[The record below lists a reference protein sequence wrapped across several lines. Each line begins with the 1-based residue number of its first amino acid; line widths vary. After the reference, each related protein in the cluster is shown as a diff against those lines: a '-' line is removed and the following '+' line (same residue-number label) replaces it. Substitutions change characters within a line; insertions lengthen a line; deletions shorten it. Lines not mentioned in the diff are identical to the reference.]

1 MSKLRNASKRLLLD
15 VTIASSVD
23 DQTGIQRVVRNIC
36 QESQYAAKELGCVCV
51 PVVCHGSHL
60 VAVGFDGRRRWDERL
75 FSSLV
80 NGWMS
85 AQYRIAKF
93 AATFKSGADQTYLK
107 FLSRLRKLFLPKTP
121 LRWLS
126 NQYYR
131 LTGQQIKFDDNDILV
146 LLDASWNLPVE
157 ELLRSAKQSGAN
169 IATVIYDLI
178 PVNYP
183 QFHHESLRRIFVNWL
198 NIVIERSD
206 FFVGISETVS
216 KELETYALQQN
227 DLLNSKSFNHFRLGA
242 DFFKDKR
249 EAENQTQSNCDEA
262 ALNSI
267 ADKLCK
273 GQNQLHDFYLAVGT
287 LEPRKNHSHLLDAFD
302 RHWNQY
308 PDSQLLIAGK
318 VGWMCDELID
328 RINNHPQLGTSL
340 FLLEDAT
347 DVELSW
353 LYRNGRA
360 LIFPSI
366 VEGFG
371 LPIVEALQN
380 GLPVIA
386 SDTPIHREVGGEHC
400 TYFDLSSAQN
410 LSTVLSD
417 VETSRLDLITPDNY
431 QPSGWR
437 ESCLELLT
445 KIASHFDRPE
455 ETQKKQS
462 ANMDERKQ
470 RNAA

>member
-1 MSKLRNASKRLLLD
+1 MSQLRNDSKRLLLD

-51 PVVCHGSHL
+51 PVVCHGPHL

-85 AQYRIAKF
+85 AQYRIAKS

-131 LTGQQIKFDDNDILV
+131 LTGQQIKFDDDDILV
-146 LLDASWNLPVE
+146 LLDASWNLPVA
-157 ELLRSAKQSGAN
+157 ELLSSAKQSGAN

-216 KELETYALQQN
+216 KELAAYASQQN
-227 DLLNSKSFNHFRLGA
+227 DHLNSKSFGHFRLGA
-242 DFFKDKR
+242 DFFKR
-249 EAENQTQSNCDEA
+249 Q
-262 ALNSI
+262 
-267 ADKLCK
+267 
-273 GQNQLHDFYLAVGT
+273 
-287 LEPRKNHSHLLDAFD
+287 
-302 RHWNQY
+302 
-308 PDSQLLIAGK
+308 
-318 VGWMCDELID
+318 M
-328 RINNHPQLGTSL
+328 
-340 FLLEDAT
+340 
-347 DVELSW
+347 
-353 LYRNGRA
+353 RA
-360 LIFPSI
+360 
-366 VEGFG
+366 
-371 LPIVEALQN
+371 
-380 GLPVIA
+380 
-386 SDTPIHREVGGEHC
+386 
-400 TYFDLSSAQN
+400 
-410 LSTVLSD
+410 
-417 VETSRLDLITPDNY
+417 
-431 QPSGWR
+431 
-437 ESCLELLT
+437 
-445 KIASHFDRPE
+445 
-455 ETQKKQS
+455 
-462 ANMDERKQ
+462 
-470 RNAA
+470 